1 MALSNQNWD
10 RWIKVASVCCTAVVL
25 PGIGWAFQT
34 RQDIHELS
42 GKVNMLAQQIESDRQ
57 GVRAVLEELRQL
69 RNSVEAMRAEVLQR
83 ITRVETKVEQR

>member
-1 MALSNQNWD
+1 MSISNQNWD

-34 RQDIHELS
+34 SQDIHDLS

-57 GVRAVLEELRQL
+57 GVRVVLEELRQL
-69 RNSVEAMRAEVLQR
+69 RSSVEAMRAEVLQR